1 MGLFLPTLD
10 DAPSPLYSIVAWP
23 PEALDS
29 WLRRL
34 QDRLNVRG
42 FGLPH
47 LNVRAPFQT
56 PLRSAEL
63 VAVCRDVLRGQ
74 PAFDVQVR
82 GWKQLPGVIF
92 LECELSPDLRALHD
106 RTLSIEPSSR
116 ARYDGPEYRPH
127 LTLALGV
134 LKWAEPVLW
143 EKIRDLTPPVTHF
156 RVEALSLTKE
166 HRGEVQEL
174 HTFPLL
180 DLPPADPP
188 GVEHGIEP
196 GVEHGAEVAPN

>member
-1 MGLFLPTLD
+1 MTLLPPLPD
-10 DAPSPLYSIVAWP
+10 DAPRPLYSIVAWP
-23 PEALDS
+23 PEVLDS

-47 LNVRAPFQT
+47 LNIRAPFQT

-63 VAVCRDVLRGQ
+63 LDACRTALRGQ
-74 PAFDVQVR
+74 SAFEVQVL

-92 LECELSPDLRALHD
+92 LECGLSPELRALHD
-106 RTLSIEPSSR
+106 RTLEIGPSSR
-116 ARYDGPEYRPH
+116 ARYDGAEYRPH

-134 LKWAEPVLW
+134 LPWAEPVLG
-143 EKIRDLTPPVTHF
+143 EAIRDLRPPLTSF
-156 RVEALSLTKE
+156 RVEALSLTRE

-180 DLPPADPP
+180 HPAS
-188 GVEHGIEP
+188 ETEP
-196 GVEHGAEVAPN
+196 ERRDAEAAPS